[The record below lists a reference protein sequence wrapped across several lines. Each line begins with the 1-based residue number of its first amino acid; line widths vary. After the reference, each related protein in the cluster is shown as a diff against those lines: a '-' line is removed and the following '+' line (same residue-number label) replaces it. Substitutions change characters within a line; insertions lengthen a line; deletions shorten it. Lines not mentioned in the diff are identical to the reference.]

1 MRWNTLFRGMGALL
15 IGSLAAGVWVAIPGA
30 QETENPYT
38 APVDERMGERL
49 FATHCGRCHGE
60 DATGDL
66 GPDLT
71 TGTFRHASTDAGL
84 FRVIRQ
90 GVDGTEMIGIRPG
103 IARQAVWQLVAYIRS
118 LSVPEAVAVG
128 LPGSATAGRELFTAK
143 GNCASCHM
151 VGGQGGRLG
160 PDLSTIGNRRWPD
173 ELKTDLID
181 PNDEVEPRWW
191 TMKITQED
199 GSLVEGFRMAEDT
212 FAIRIMDADEN
223 LWSFLKSQIRSSER
237 IETST
242 MPSYQQTLTASEV
255 DDLVA
260 YLASLRRKE
269 S

>member
-1 MRWNTLFRGMGALL
+1 MRWSTLFRGMGALL
-15 IGSLAAGVWVAIPGA
+15 IGSLTAGVWVASPGA

-38 APVDERMGERL
+38 ASIDVRMGQRL
-49 FATHCGRCHGE
+49 FATHCGRCHAE
-60 DATGDL
+60 NATGDL

-84 FRVIRQ
+84 FRVIRK
-90 GVDGTEMIGIRPG
+90 GVDGTEMVGIRPDVTD
-103 IARQAVWQLVAYIRS
+103 QSVWQLVTYIRS
-118 LSVPEAVAVG
+118 LGVPEAVG
-128 LPGSATAGRELFTAK
+128 LPGSAPSGRQLFTAK

-160 PDLSTIGNRRWPD
+160 PDLSTVGNRRRPD

-191 TMKITQED
+191 TMKITRED
-199 GSLVEGFRMAEDT
+199 GSVVEGLRMAEDT
-212 FAIRIMDADEN
+212 FAIRIMDEDEN
-223 LWSFLKSQIRSSER
+223 LWSFLKGQIRSSER